1 MEENNKN
8 FEEMYKQVAEEN
20 NLLKK
25 ELEKSQKQFQKVLIL
40 YNDLFQKFLVGE

>member
-8 FEEMYKQVAEEN
+8 FEEMYNQVAEEN